1 MNQPAAAAAA
11 VVLDVEV
18 DIVIV
23 SACFFSRLFLF
34 LLVVLS
40 IIYDRAILVV

>member
-1 MNQPAAAAAA
+1 MNQPAAAA

-40 IIYDRAILVV
+40 IYGRAILVV

>member
-1 MNQPAAAAAA
+1 MNQPAAA
-11 VVLDVEV
+11 VILDVEV

-23 SACFFSRLFLF
+23 SACFFSRLFVF

-40 IIYDRAILVV
+40 IYGRAILVV